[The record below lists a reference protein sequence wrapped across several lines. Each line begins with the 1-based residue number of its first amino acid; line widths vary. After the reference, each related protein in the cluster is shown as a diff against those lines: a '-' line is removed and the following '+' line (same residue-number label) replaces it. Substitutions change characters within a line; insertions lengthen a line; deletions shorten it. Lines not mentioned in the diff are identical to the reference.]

1 MYDTLLVPTD
11 GSPGSAAAAEAA
23 MVIADRFGAHVHAL
37 FVIDERYVPTEFDI
51 PVEAAEREGERA
63 VEAVERL
70 GEKHGI
76 RVEKHLRRGVP
87 HTEILEA
94 IDEYPAEM
102 VVMGTHGR
110 TGIDRLVHLG
120 GVTERV
126 VRMSPVPVVAIPLD
140 PDAGPRNP
148 AGTR

>member
-1 MYDTLLVPTD
+1 MYETLLVPTD
-11 GSPGSAAAAEAA
+11 GSPGSTVAAEAA
-23 MVIADRFGAHVHAL
+23 MVLADRFDAEVHAL

-70 GEKHGI
+70 GEEHGVH
-76 RVEKHLRRGVP
+76 VEKHLRRGVP

-110 TGIDRLVHLG
+110 TGIERLVHLG

-126 VRMSPVPVVAIPLD
+126 IRSSPVPVVTIPLD
-140 PDAGPRNP
+140 IEGDSER
-148 AGTR
+148 